1 MYRLYRDIANFFA
14 LKRTIKKAKKNAEWQ
29 KFNLRADWVCRVYT
43 VVNPLDAWKGDDP
56 IVLKQKMLEKTYP
69 INAYM
74 EKLNVSDIVAAS
86 WEKIPESESY
96 LLVYYPI
103 FNVITTWRI
112 FVFFLFL
119 TLGTALTIYFL

>member
-14 LKRTIKKAKKNAEWQ
+14 LKRTIKKATKNAEWK

-56 IVLKQKMLEKTYP
+56 AMLKQKMLEKTYP

-86 WEKIPESESY
+86 WEKIPNSESY

-103 FNVITTWRI
+103 FNVLTTWKVVL
-112 FVFFLFL
+112 FFFFLIV
-119 TLGTALTIYFL
+119 GTALTFYFL

>member
-1 MYRLYRDIANFFA
+1 
-14 LKRTIKKAKKNAEWQ
+14 
-29 KFNLRADWVCRVYT
+29 VYT

-69 INAYM
+69 INAFIDS
-74 EKLNVSDIVAAS
+74 LNISDIVAAS

-103 FNVITTWRI
+103 FNVITAWRI
-112 FVFFLFL
+112 FVFSLL
-119 TLGTALTIYFL
+119 LILGTVLGFVLL

>member
-14 LKRTIKKAKKNAEWQ
+14 LKRTIKKAKKSGNWQ

-43 VVNPLDAWKGDDP
+43 VVNPLEAWKGDDP

-69 INAYM
+69 INAFIDS
-74 EKLNVSDIVAAS
+74 LNISDIVAAS

-103 FNVITTWRI
+103 LNVITTWRI
-112 FVFFLFL
+112 FVFSFLL
-119 TLGTALTIYFL
+119 VLGTVLGFILL